1 MPKIPKTIA
10 SQHPDHASIPYWMK
24 KEFISTQDET
34 QEVYLAFSE
43 LGIEEYKWD
52 WEGKFVDESVIERLF
67 SQYYEYF
74 RQNQLGTDKFITYRL
89 PNPTVETEQR
99 LGRAFMGI
107 LSASALAKSVNLH
120 TPPMEQVILPMCK
133 SAQSIIEIQEAFR
146 EIASMK
152 HWLFGFQNTGL
163 KHIQVIPL
171 FEDIE
176 TISNSDQILAE
187 YVKIHKEKFGF
198 EPNYLRPYVAR
209 SDPSLNSGHIATV
222 LAIKMAFSKYLEFE
236 QKTGIELFPIIGCAA
251 LPFRGG
257 LTPLNV
263 KDFLSQYSGV
273 RTILIQSAFR
283 YDYSK
288 AESIQGIKDI
298 GENILNYD
306 AKVLTT
312 KNYRDLKE
320 MMTIFEL
327 PYKEKVENLAD
338 LINYIGKFFP
348 SRRERVQHTGLFGY
362 SRGVGKVTLPRAI
375 KFTGCLYSIGLPP
388 TIIGMGKALRKVLEI
403 NKLDVLNEFY
413 VNLVKDYQN
422 DANFVNMEVLEN
434 LAKNDSDFHQKE
446 VFVGILEDIKTIK
459 EILKIEFGPKTKD
472 EIEHQKL
479 TTQIAKELGLLGES
493 GSLKSGLNSG
503 QNLISSLDSK
513 SEQNSN
519 LPNLPKNLDE
529 KSNLTKIQDLITK
542 AGICR
547 KSLG

>member
-1 MPKIPKTIA
+1 MIKIPKTIA
-10 SQHPDHASIPYWMK
+10 SQHPDHASKPYWMD

-34 QEVYLAFSE
+34 KEVYLAFSE

-52 WEGKFVDESVIERLF
+52 WEGKFVDESVIERIF

-74 RQNQLGTDKFITYRL
+74 KENPLGLEKFITYRL

-107 LSASALAKSVNLH
+107 LSAAALAKSVGLN
-120 TPPMEQVILPMCK
+120 TPPMKQVILPMCK
-133 SAQSIIEIQEAFR
+133 SAQSMIEIQEAFR
-146 EIASMK
+146 EVASLK
-152 HWLFGFQNTGL
+152 HWLFNFQNTGL
-163 KHIQVIPL
+163 KHIEIIPL

-176 TISNSDQILAE
+176 TISNSDKILAE
-187 YVKIHKEKFGF
+187 YVKIHRERFGF
-198 EPNYLRPYVAR
+198 EPTYLRPYVAR
-209 SDPSLNSGHIATV
+209 SDPSLNSGHVATV

-236 QKTGIELFPIIGCAA
+236 EQTGIELFPMIGCAA

-283 YDYSK
+283 YDYTK
-288 AESIQGIKDI
+288 DQSIQGIKDI
-298 GENILNYD
+298 QENIPKYN

-312 KNYRDLKE
+312 KNYKDLKQLME
-320 MMTIFEL
+320 IFEL

-338 LINYIGKFFP
+338 LINFVAKFFP
-348 SRRERVQHTGLFGY
+348 ARRERVQHIGLFGY

-375 KFTGCLYSIGLPP
+375 KFTGSLYSIGLPP
-388 TIIGMGKALRKVLEI
+388 TIIGMGKALKELVKI
-403 NKLDVLNEFY
+403 GKLDVLKEFY
-413 VNLVKDYQN
+413 VNLVKDYQR
-422 DANFVNMEVLEN
+422 DANFVNLEVLEY
-434 LAKNDSDFHQKE
+434 LSKNDSDFHQKE

-459 EILKIEFGPKTKD
+459 DILKIEFGPKTD
-472 EIEHQKL
+472 EEFEHRKL
-479 TTQIAKELGLLGES
+479 TTQIAQELGLFA
-493 GSLKSGLNSG
+493 KSKNNDKLNSNKT
-503 QNLISSLDSK
+503 QISNKKLGDNSK
-513 SEQNSN
+513 NEQKNSE
-519 LPNLPKNLDE
+519 
-529 KSNLTKIQDLITK
+529 KIKILITK

>member
-10 SQHPDHASIPYWMK
+10 SQHPDHASKPYWLK
-24 KEFISTQDET
+24 SDEKEFISTKNET
-34 QEVYLAFSE
+34 EEVFLAFKE

-74 RQNQLGTDKFITYRL
+74 KQNQIGIDKFITYRL

-107 LSASALAKSVNLH
+107 LSAAALAKSINFES
-120 TPPMEQVILPMCK
+120 PPMQQVILPMCN

-146 EIASMK
+146 EIASLK
-152 HWLFGFQNTGL
+152 HWLFSFQNTGL

-176 TISNSDQILAE
+176 TISNSDKILAE
-187 YVKIHKEKFGF
+187 YIKIHADKFGY
-198 EPNYLRPYVAR
+198 EPSYLRPYVAR

-222 LAIKMAFSKYLEFE
+222 LAIKIAFSKYLEFE
-236 QKTGIELFPIIGCAA
+236 TKTGIELYPMIGCAA

-288 AESIQGIKDI
+288 EESIQGVKDI
-298 GENILNYD
+298 QENIPNYNATILSSSD
-306 AKVLTT
+306 
-312 KNYRDLKE
+312 YRDLKE
-320 MMTIFEL
+320 LMKIFEA
-327 PYKEKVENLAD
+327 PYREKVENLAN
-338 LINYIGKFFP
+338 LVNFISKFFP
-348 SRRERVQHTGLFGY
+348 SRRERVQHVGLFGY

-388 TIIGMGKALRKVLEI
+388 TIIGMGKALKKIVKLKKLE
-403 NKLDVLNEFY
+403 VLNKFY
-413 VNLVKDYQN
+413 VNLIKDYQR
-422 DANFVNMEVLEN
+422 DARFVNLEVLEY
-434 LAKNDSDFHQKE
+434 LAKNDSDYHQKE
-446 VFVGILEDIKTIK
+446 VFVGILEDVKIIK
-459 EILKIEFGPKTKD
+459 EVLKIDFKPITKV
-472 EIEHQKL
+472 EIEHQ
-479 TTQIAKELGLLGES
+479 QIVKEIAQAMGLFD
-493 GSLKSGLNSG
+493 NS
-503 QNLISSLDSK
+503 NFSK
-513 SEQNSN
+513 SFDKQ
-519 LPNLPKNLDE
+519 
-529 KSNLTKIQDLITK
+529 KIMDLITK